1 MKITKRQLRRI
12 IKEEISRVM
21 LESPFSN
28 PNSVSEWITWG
39 ETFGLDSEYDNEGQ
53 LIFYLDPD
61 DPDAQA
67 IAREADR
74 AGADVQTSPA
84 SYDSTIIYTGM
95 TDMGPMGARQM
106 RMI

>member
-12 IKEEISRVM
+12 IGETVYGVGHGRGPSSVEEWTI
-21 LESPFSN
+21 
-28 PNSVSEWITWG
+28 WA

-53 LIFYLDPD
+53 LIFYLDPEH
-61 DPDAQA
+61 PDAQA
-67 IAREADR
+67 IEREAER

-95 TDMGPMGARQM
+95 IDMGRLGARQM

>member
-12 IKEEISRVM
+12 IRESVYGVGPGRGPSSVEEWTI
-21 LESPFSN
+21 
-28 PNSVSEWITWG
+28 WAD
-39 ETFGLDSEYDNEGQ
+39 TFGLDSEYDNEGQ
-53 LIFYLDPD
+53 LIFYLDPE

-67 IAREADR
+67 IAREAER

-84 SYDSTIIYTGM
+84 SYDSTIIYTGV
-95 TDMGPMGARQM
+95 TDMGRMGPRQM

>member
-12 IKEEISRVM
+12 IRETVYGVGRGRGPSSVEEWTI
-21 LESPFSN
+21 
-28 PNSVSEWITWG
+28 WA

-53 LIFYLDPD
+53 LIFYLDPEH
-61 DPDAQA
+61 PDAQA
-67 IAREADR
+67 IEREAER

-95 TDMGPMGARQM
+95 TDMGRLGARQM